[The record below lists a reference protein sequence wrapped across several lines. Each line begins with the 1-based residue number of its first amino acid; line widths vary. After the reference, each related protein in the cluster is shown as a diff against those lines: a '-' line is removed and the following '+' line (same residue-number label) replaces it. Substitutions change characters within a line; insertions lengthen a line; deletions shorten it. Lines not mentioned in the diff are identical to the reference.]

1 MTKGDGSGS
10 NGWRAAAKRVFGG
23 RNGLKPLAM
32 WSVFGGAAGTGW
44 WGHAYNGLITMSGNR
59 RAQSNVLWLLFA
71 ALVTFLAIPLRAQ
84 SVASLPA
91 RPSDYVSDFAHVLS
105 AGTIAQLDNI
115 CSQLDHS
122 KANAQFAIV
131 TVNNLAGDYP
141 ADYADQLETKW
152 GMGKKG
158 SDRGLLFLLA
168 VQDHKYRIEPGYG
181 LEGVLNDAK
190 VGDIGRSMLPDL
202 KAGDYDDAEM
212 LAVGQL
218 AQDVATD
225 RGVTLDLN
233 GSAPVSQPVQER
245 PHGHPIVNLILFLV
259 VLFFFGGFSIIRM
272 LLGAGLFFGG
282 WGGGMGGPWMGGG
295 GWGGGGGGGGGG
307 DGFGGFGGGGF
318 GGGGAGGSW

>member
-1 MTKGDGSGS
+1 MSRYR
-10 NGWRAAAKRVFGG
+10 RAHANVHWLLLAV
-23 RNGLKPLAM
+23 LLAVVAPLA
-32 WSVFGGAAGTGW
+32 
-44 WGHAYNGLITMSGNR
+44 
-59 RAQSNVLWLLFA
+59 
-71 ALVTFLAIPLRAQ
+71 AQ

-105 AGTIAQLDNI
+105 PGTIAQLDNI

-131 TVNNLAGDYP
+131 TVNTLAGDYP
-141 ADYADQLETKW
+141 EDYANQLETKW
-152 GMGKKG
+152 KMGKKG

-190 VGDIGRSMLPDL
+190 VGDIGRSMVPDL
-202 KAGDYDDAEM
+202 RAGDYDNAVM

-218 AQDVATD
+218 AQDVAAD
-225 RGVTLDLN
+225 AGVTLNL
-233 GSAPVSQPVQER
+233 GSSAPPDQPAEAR
-245 PHGHPIVNLILFLV
+245 PHSSPVPGL
-259 VLFFFGGFSIIRM
+259 VLFILVLVFFGGFSLLRI

-282 WGGGMGGPWMGGG
+282 WGGRRGGPWMGGG
-295 GWGGGGGGGGGG
+295 MGSGSWGAGGGSGGGGS
-307 DGFGGFGGGGF
+307 GFGGFGGGSF